1 MTWLI
6 ALFSIF
12 VLAWIV
18 LAAFKTTDEIFSSPL
33 RLPAVWRWQNFI
45 AAWNESNFGVA
56 FLNTLG
62 LVIATAAAT
71 VLLAAP
77 AAYAL
82 SRFHVR
88 GSRFITAGFAIGLG
102 IPVQLVVLPLYSALS
117 SVGLVNNFVGLWLI
131 YVATSMPFAVFFL
144 TAFFGS
150 LPREIEEAA
159 SLDGASP
166 VRTFWTVMLPL
177 ARSGIVTLVILN
189 VIAHWSETT
198 FALVFMQTTVNET
211 LPLALL
217 KFLQRLQYTGADWGQ
232 LFAGVVIV
240 LLPILI
246 IYVWLGRRIIE
257 GLTLGAGK

>member
-1 MTWLI
+1 
-6 ALFSIF
+6 
-12 VLAWIV
+12 
-18 LAAFKTTDEIFSSPL
+18 
-33 RLPAVWRWQNFI
+33 
-45 AAWNESNFGVA
+45 
-56 FLNTLG
+56 
-62 LVIATAAAT
+62 
-71 VLLAAP
+71 
-77 AAYAL
+77 
-82 SRFHVR
+82 
-88 GSRFITAGFAIGLG
+88 
-102 IPVQLVVLPLYSALS
+102 
-117 SVGLVNNFVGLWLI
+117 
-131 YVATSMPFAVFFL
+131 MPFAVFFL
-144 TAFFGS
+144 TGFFGA

-166 VRTFWTVMLPL
+166 FRTFWTVMLPL

-198 FALVFMQTTVNET
+198 FALVFMQTTINET